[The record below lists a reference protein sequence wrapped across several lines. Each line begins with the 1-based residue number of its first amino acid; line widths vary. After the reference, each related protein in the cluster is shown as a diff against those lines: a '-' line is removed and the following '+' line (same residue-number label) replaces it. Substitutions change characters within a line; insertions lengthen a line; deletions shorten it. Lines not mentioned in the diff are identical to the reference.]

1 MHITDLRKKEN
12 PEKFID
18 LDPGWIIKKNKHCYL
33 LCFSISLIVY
43 NSQIHIGMVT
53 QFFLMATILKLS
65 LEPCCPFVPPALLGQ
80 LSVLTLSSPEL
91 SWALLSSPGLPVI
104 SSFLSIAFSDD
115 FGFTTF
121 CQNTLLSKDNCYTHR
136 AFYNPLLKEEG
147 LTCRLVD

>member
-1 MHITDLRKKEN
+1 
-12 PEKFID
+12 
-18 LDPGWIIKKNKHCYL
+18 
-33 LCFSISLIVY
+33 
-43 NSQIHIGMVT
+43 MVI

-65 LEPCCPFVPPALLGQ
+65 LEPCCPFVPSALLGQ
-80 LSVLTLSSPEL
+80 LPVLTLSSPEL
-91 SWALLSSPGLPVI
+91 TVI